1 MIDEEDNI
9 LNIVVSKSMYLQLIN
24 LKNMAAA
31 IDGCLRNSHSIPS
44 VKDKYGKIKSIMI
57 LADKPMKQDE
67 HKAFWFFFL

>member
-1 MIDEEDNI
+1 
-9 LNIVVSKSMYLQLIN
+9 
-24 LKNMAAA
+24 MAAA
-31 IDGCLRNSHSIPS
+31 IDGYLRNSHSIPS